1 MRKRTLYIILVLFGF
16 SLSVFSQQGK
26 ADVEDADEHYKHGN
40 YIMALPIYRDILKKE
55 KNNRKVQFKLA
66 MCYLN
71 TNYNRTEAI
80 KHLESITEDP
90 KCDEEAWFQLGRAY
104 HQAGKVDDAI
114 IAFNKFKQL
123 APKKF
128 VEEVARNLEM
138 CNNAKIFME
147 NPVNV
152 AFTNLG
158 KEINSEDPDY
168 YPFVS
173 SDETFMVFTSRRKEN
188 IGGKKVEVDGYHPS
202 DIWFSKV
209 EAGKWTKATNPGNI
223 INGALDEQAVWMKPD
238 GSEMMVYL
246 DHIEKFGDLYLS
258 KRNAGGDF
266 MKWKP
271 LPNAELIN
279 EKIETSGC
287 FGPDGN
293 VIFFARRDKVES
305 KNDIYSCRKLPNGK
319 WGMPYKLPDE
329 INTPY
334 NEDFPSLSPD
344 GLTLYFASEG
354 HNSMG
359 GYDLFKSTYNPENNT
374 WSKAVNL
381 GFPINSTTD
390 DRSISITS
398 DNRAAYISTWRPGSF
413 GDLDIY
419 RIRFNDNEQ
428 IVRIFTGKI
437 SLSDTIYKRTSTIV
451 TIIAKNVANNEEFTF
466 VPNSKTG
473 KYVVAL
479 GAGTYKLSIHAI
491 GYEVL
496 TEEMVISDIG
506 KIEIEKNDKNYVL
519 TRKAKK

>member
-1 MRKRTLYIILVLFGF
+1 MTRKTAYIFIILF
-16 SLSVFSQQGK
+16 SITFSAFSQGGR
-26 ADVEDADEHYKHGN
+26 ADIEDADEHFKHGN
-40 YIMALPIYRDILKKE
+40 YIMALPIYRDLLKKD
-55 KNNRKVQFKLA
+55 KNNEKILFRLA

-80 KHLESITEDP
+80 KHLELLSDKP
-90 KCDEEAWFQLGRAY
+90 KCDDEVWFQLGRAY
-104 HQAGKVDDAI
+104 HQAGKIDDAI
-114 IAFNKFKQL
+114 TAFNKFKKL
-123 APKKF
+123 APKKN
-128 VEEVARNLEM
+128 VEEVNRNIEM
-138 CNNAKIFME
+138 CNNANKFME

-202 DIWFSKV
+202 DIWYSKV
-209 EAGKWTKATNPGNI
+209 ENGKWVKSINPGNI
-223 INGALDEQAVWMKPD
+223 INGALDEQAVWLKPD

-258 KRNAGGDF
+258 KRSAGGDF
-266 MKWKP
+266 TKVKP
-271 LPNAELIN
+271 LPEQVN

-287 FGPDGN
+287 FGPEGD
-293 VIFFARRDKVES
+293 VIYFARRDKVDG
-305 KNDIYSCRKLPNGK
+305 KNDIYSCRKLPKGN
-319 WGMPYKLPDE
+319 WGMPYKLPE
-329 INTPY
+329 QINTPY
-334 NEDFPSLSPD
+334 NEDFPSISSD

-359 GYDLFKSTYNPENNT
+359 GYDLFKSTFNPENYT
-374 WSKAVNL
+374 WSEAQNL

-398 DNRAAYISTWRPGSF
+398 DNRAGYISTWRPGSF

-419 RIRFNDNEQ
+419 RIRFNDNQQ

-437 SLSDTIYKRTSTIV
+437 SLSDTVYKRTSTIV
-451 TIIAKNVANNEEFTF
+451 TLIAKNVANNEEFTF
-466 VPNSKTG
+466 VPNPKNG

-479 GAGTYKLSIHAI
+479 GAGTYELSIHAA
-491 GYEVL
+491 GYEVV
-496 TEEMVISDIG
+496 TEELVISDIG
-506 KIEIEKNDKNYVL
+506 KIDIEKHEKNYVL
-519 TRKAKK
+519 TRKSKK